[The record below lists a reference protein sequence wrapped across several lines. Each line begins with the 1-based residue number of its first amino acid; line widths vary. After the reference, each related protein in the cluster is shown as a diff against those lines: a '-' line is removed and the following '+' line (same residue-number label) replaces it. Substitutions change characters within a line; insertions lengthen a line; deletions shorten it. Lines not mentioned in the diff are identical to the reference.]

1 MAVPWWIAIRDS
13 GGTGF
18 LFQAPGEAQAV
29 QEASGSGATVFG
41 GTGYPTRALAAA
53 AAAFQG
59 IRLDG
64 SKGSPAPPA
73 APAPPAPT
81 AGAGKGGKYWVT
93 WKDESD
99 GTAARNSAI
108 IWGPQAGPPPQQP
121 GWFLAGAFATK
132 AAAQAYKA
140 AIGKGTLAPPPGTPV
155 FGGQHV
161 PNPLSGIDAVGHFFT
176 TLGDRATWVR
186 ILKVT
191 VGAIM
196 IIAGLVRM
204 GAPGA
209 EKIASKLPPI
219 VPV

>member
-1 MAVPWWIAIRDS
+1 MAVQWWIGIRS
-13 GGTGF
+13 ASAGGTGF

-59 IRLDG
+59 IKLD
-64 SKGSPAPPA
+64 GSPAPPA
-73 APAPPAPT
+73 APAPPAP
-81 AGAGKGGKYWVT
+81 APGPGKGKYWVT

-108 IWGPQAGPPPQQP
+108 IWGPQASPPPQQP
-121 GWFLAGAFATK
+121 GWFEAGAFATK
-132 AAAQAYKA
+132 ADAQAYKA
-140 AIGKGTLAPPPGTPV
+140 AIGKGTLAPPPGTPI

-161 PNPLSGIDAVGHFFT
+161 PNPLSGIDAVGGFFSK
-176 TLGDRATWVR
+176 LGDRATWVR

-196 IIAGLVRM
+196 IIAGLVRL
-204 GAPGA
+204 GSPAA
-209 EKIASKLPPI
+209 EKIAAKLPPI